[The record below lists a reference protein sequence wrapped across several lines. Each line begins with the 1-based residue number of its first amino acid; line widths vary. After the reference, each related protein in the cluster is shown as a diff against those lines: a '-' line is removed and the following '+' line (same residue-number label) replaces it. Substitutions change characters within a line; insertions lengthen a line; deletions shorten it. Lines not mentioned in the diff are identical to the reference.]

1 MELKEIQALVS
12 SCLEIDPNKRHVL
25 VVDCLC
31 LSQSVIAELMD
42 GWERFTG
49 NRPVVI
55 ASVGG
60 EGLRIF
66 EIKKED
72 NHEG

>member
-12 SCLEIDPNKRHVL
+12 SCLEIDPTKRHVL
-25 VVDCLC
+25 VVDSSYITEAATCT
-31 LSQSVIAELMD
+31 LMRVWKD
-42 GWERFTG
+42 LTG
-49 NRPVVI
+49 YGPI
-55 ASVGG
+55 ILATKGG